1 MNNSARQLSRPN
13 VMIDD
18 TLAAKAWP
26 GENPIGRRVWVR
38 VTTQDMTS
46 LEVVGVVRREA
57 QDSLQDA
64 PRETIY
70 FPNGTAG
77 AFGGTNDWVV
87 RTTVDPLSIV
97 PQVKQQLAAL
107 DARLPMAKVR
117 PMRDYVADAMARTRF
132 ALQLIGTFG
141 VAALAIAGIGLY
153 AVIHYVVRQRRAEIG
168 VRISFGAGS
177 GDIFGLFLRYG
188 MLLSATGLLIGVV
201 AAAAVSRS
209 ISGLLVGVTAGD
221 VPTYLVALLFF
232 VIVALSATLL
242 PAWRA
247 SRLEPMRVLREE

>member
-1 MNNSARQLSRPN
+1 
-13 VMIDD
+13 
-18 TLAAKAWP
+18 
-26 GENPIGRRVWVR
+26 
-38 VTTQDMTS
+38 MTS

-57 QDSLQDA
+57 QDSLQEA

-97 PQVKQQLAAL
+97 PHVKQQLAAL

-188 MLLSATGLLIGVV
+188 MLLSAAGLLIGVV

-209 ISGLLVGVTAGD
+209 IGGLLVGVTAGD